1 MECDG
6 VDLGLKNGVCD
17 GSVEKL
23 GLGFDGTSRKG
34 VEKMEDEGRKVG
46 AKRKARVGVGVDSN
60 DDELIGAMR
69 VKKINKCKSKNVK
82 VGFVGEGIE
91 EKEIG
96 VEEVE
101 LDLGGMGDTLASYK
115 KKLKRPRKSSV
126 SVRIGGRDLD
136 VIGDEV
142 CVREFGSEK
151 VKDDGLVVEGSK
163 TDVEGSCGIVGGSN
177 EGFNKNVEDSL
188 SAFFLK
194 AQSVSMRK
202 SRSSVRSKQLEKIYS
217 FNEGLSPGSDR
228 VLEDHLPETLVSQSP
243 LELMTEA
250 VGFDSSLNIVSG
262 SSMDL
267 KCDTNK
273 IKKVQATA
281 GTSSQKSDI
290 ELCSSFLIA
299 DSVLRSNDDRHSG
312 NQIKLEDSVTIS
324 FSQQS
329 DPYLRSC
336 LNTIQ
341 DGEVVAQIC
350 DIQGA
355 NLETVGLDQLI
366 AQDVKGPL
374 CPEVKENLC
383 LFSQEPTIRDKIF
396 EDDVISSS
404 VKKAHDLGNVVV
416 ETPLSV
422 SAPELVHTINISAVE
437 MSTGGF
443 THSLGQEGFKAVV
456 KSEAYSSDQDVLPK
470 LEHDLKGS
478 YLGNASLSMSLEDTC
493 NQTTKL
499 LSKKH
504 LESSIF
510 PSDSTLTFHER
521 NFVMS
526 KHDEPNFASVS
537 LQEEASASPFLSPS
551 SPGVQK
557 QGSNFQE
564 KQTLKCKQNGDKL
577 DSLNEDALMEKH
589 DPSVPRRTS
598 SLYQNQSSDDVLK
611 GLSVLSCDFLGD
623 EVVDG
628 SSSPSTAPDCSKNHT
643 DDTGLVPSPK
653 DKESKLSV
661 QRAMRNTR
669 KRRQWDMAY
678 EGDADWNFLV
688 HDENFIADNQDADD
702 SLVRRREKLKPSTMF
717 LEAENGRNAAVS
729 YGLKAAAAS
738 PVEKIRFKELLKR
751 KGGLHMYL
759 ECRNHILGLWN
770 KDVTCILPLSSC
782 GISATPMVDESP
794 ETSLIREIYAFLDQ
808 FAYINVGIASEKR
821 LLESPSV
828 YNQQVS
834 VEKILE
840 GKSGATFSDSGDGD
854 SFIVGKSRN
863 PEASLEEKNAA
874 LHNSKIVVAM
884 DERDMP
890 LLDLQ
895 ALKSSKLTD
904 SEKCDFNQEQG
915 LIDCIGSLRI
925 GSLDNTNSVSPC
937 EVADG
942 GTAPVIPT
950 EPSKKNYSTLYDT
963 VDDEE
968 VNPCMKNHSAVGK
981 EIIIIGAG
989 PAGLAAARHLQRQN
1003 FQVTVLE
1010 ARGRIGGRV
1019 FTDRTSLSVPVDL
1032 GASIITGV
1040 EADVATGRRPDP
1052 STLVCSQMG
1061 LELTVLKSD
1070 CPLYDTVTGHK
1081 VPADLDED
1089 LESEFNN
1096 LIDDMELLVSQK
1108 GEHAMKMSLEDGLEL
1123 ALQKRR
1129 LTQYKRNGGT
1139 SNLHKLA
1146 NVIDKEVLGDVN
1158 SKGEILSPLERRVMD
1173 WHFAHL
1179 EYGCAASLKDVSLP
1193 CWNQDDIYGGFGGA
1207 HCMIRGGYSTV
1218 VEALGKGLCIHFNHV
1233 VTSVT
1238 YCTEDPLIDG
1248 DQHYKVK
1255 VSTSNGRVFF
1265 GDAVLITVPLGCLK
1279 KKSIKFA
1286 PPLPHWKELSI
1297 QRLGF
1302 GVLNKVVLEF
1312 PEVFWDDSVDYF
1324 GATAEETDKRGHCF
1338 MFWNVRKTVG
1348 APVLIALVVGRA
1360 ALDGQDRSS
1369 SEHVNH
1375 ALVVLRKL
1383 FGVAVV
1389 PDPVASVVTDW
1400 GRDPYSYGA
1409 YSYVAIGASGE
1420 DYDILGNP
1428 VENCLFFAGE
1438 ATCKEHPD
1446 TVGGAMMSGIREAV
1460 RMMNILTTGIDYT
1473 AEVNAM
1479 EAVQRCMDS
1488 EKSEVSDIINRLEA
1502 FQMSNALYEKSLDGS
1517 HVITRKDLL
1526 QDMFSKAKTTSG
1538 RLHLIKEL
1546 LNFPVRVLKSFAGT
1560 KHGLS
1565 ILNAWIL
1572 DSLGKDGTQLLRH
1585 CVRLLTLVSTDLLA
1599 VRVSGIGKTVKE
1611 KVCLHTSRDIRA
1623 VASQLVNVWIEVFRK
1638 QKASNGGLKLLR
1650 QSSVLEPSKGKYNLY
1665 SGNPPAPH
1673 GAPPSHNKKGINSVK
1688 MENRTETKSNIK
1700 VLNSQGST
1708 GGYGTNMEEEKQY
1721 VPSEEEKAILAAEE
1735 AARAAEIAA
1744 AKAYELSGTRCNTSV
1759 QLPKIP
1765 SFNKYA
1771 RREHYP
1777 QLEEPVIHT
1786 LEIDSRNCKV
1796 RDWTADFSSSHV
1808 NLGSSKRSV
1817 ENLSQHSYSNEVACQ
1832 VNFRENSADSA
1843 AVDSSIFTKAWV
1855 DSAGSEGI
1863 KDGSAIE
1870 RWQSQAAAA
1879 DSEFYSRT
1887 MRMMD
1892 EEETSVNLRPSIKK
1906 YEGHVSESSTFQVTK
1921 GKELVENQPRGP
1933 EKIKHAVVDYVASLL
1948 MPLYKAKKFDKD
1960 GYKSMMKKSVTK
1972 VMEQATYAE
1981 KSMTVLS
1988 FLNSKRKHKA

>member
-1 MECDG
+1 
-6 VDLGLKNGVCD
+6 
-17 GSVEKL
+17 
-23 GLGFDGTSRKG
+23 
-34 VEKMEDEGRKVG
+34 MEDEGSKVG
-46 AKRKARVGVGVDSN
+46 DQTIPRVGVGLQSN
-60 DDELIGAMR
+60 DDDEPIGAMMFK
-69 VKKINKCKSKNVK
+69 KKIKRKSKKVK
-82 VGFVGEGIE
+82 AGQGIE
-91 EKEIG
+91 DKEIG
-96 VEEVE
+96 LGEGV
-101 LDLGGMGDTLASYK
+101 LDLGGMGDTLATYK
-115 KKLKRPRKSSV
+115 SKLKRPRKTSV
-126 SVRIGGRDLD
+126 SSRSGPRDFD
-136 VIGDEV
+136 IFGDEV
-142 CVREFGSEK
+142 CVRESSSEK
-151 VKDDGLVVEGSK
+151 LKDEGLVVEESK
-163 TDVEGSCGIVGGSN
+163 TDVVQGGSN
-177 EGFNKNVEDSL
+177 QFLHKNVEDSL

-194 AQSVSMRK
+194 AQSVSLRK
-202 SRSSVRSKQLEKIYS
+202 SRSSMRSKQLGKILS
-217 FNEGLSPGSDR
+217 QNEGLSPGSDR
-228 VLEDHLPETLVSQSP
+228 VLEDHLPETSVSQSP

-250 VGFDSSLNIVSG
+250 GGFDSSLNIVSG

-267 KCDTNK
+267 ELECDTNK
-273 IKKVQATA
+273 IKKAQDIA
-281 GTSSQKSDI
+281 GTYSQESNLELSS
-290 ELCSSFLIA
+290 SSLIA
-299 DSVLRSNDDRHSG
+299 DSVLRSTDDRHSG
-312 NQIKLEDSVTIS
+312 TQVKMEDSVTIS

-336 LNTIQ
+336 PNTSALQ
-341 DGEVVAQIC
+341 DGEVVGQIC
-350 DIQGA
+350 DIQEGA
-355 NLETVGLDQLI
+355 KIETLGLDQVI
-366 AQDVKGPL
+366 AQDAKGSL

-383 LFSQEPTIRDKIF
+383 LFSQEPTFTDRIL
-396 EDDVISSS
+396 EDDVRSSS
-404 VKKAHDLGNVVV
+404 VKKEYDMGNVVA
-416 ETPLSV
+416 ETSMSV
-422 SAPELVHTINISAVE
+422 SAPERVHTINLSAVE

-443 THSLGQEGFKAVV
+443 THTLGQEGFKAVV
-456 KSEAYSSDQDVLPK
+456 KSEAYSSDRDVLPK
-470 LEHDLKGS
+470 LKHDPKGS
-478 YLGNASLSMSLEDTC
+478 YLGSASLSKSFEDTF
-493 NQTTKL
+493 NETTKL
-499 LSKKH
+499 ISREH
-504 LESSIF
+504 LESSVF
-510 PSDSTLTFHER
+510 PSDNTLTFHEK
-521 NFVMS
+521 NFVIS
-526 KHDEPNFASVS
+526 KHDEPNFAPVS
-537 LQEEASASPFLSPS
+537 SQKEEASASLLLSPV

-557 QGSNFQE
+557 QESNFQE
-564 KQTLKCKQNGDKL
+564 NQSLDYKQNGDKP
-577 DSLNEDALMEKH
+577 DSLNEDALTDKH
-589 DPSVPRRTS
+589 DTSVPRRTS
-598 SLYQNQSSDDVLK
+598 SFHRTQSSDAVVK
-611 GLSVLSCDFLGD
+611 GLSVLSCEFSGD
-623 EVVDG
+623 EVADG
-628 SSSPSTAPDCSKNHT
+628 SSSPSTAPDCRRNHT
-643 DDTGLVPSPK
+643 DDMGLVPSPK
-653 DKESKLSV
+653 DKYSKLSA

-688 HDENFIADNQDADD
+688 HDDNFIAHNQHEDD
-702 SLVRRREKLKPSTMF
+702 GMVRRREKLKPSTMF

-729 YGLKAAAAS
+729 YGLKAGAVS
-738 PVEKIRFKELLKR
+738 PLEKIRFKEVLKR
-751 KGGLHMYL
+751 KGGSHMYL

-770 KDVTCILPLSSC
+770 KDVTCILPLSGC
-782 GISATPMVDESP
+782 GVSATPVVDEPP
-794 ETSLIREIYAFLDQ
+794 EASLIREIYAFLDH

-821 LLESPSV
+821 VSESPSV
-828 YNQQVS
+828 YNLQVS
-834 VEKILE
+834 VEKNLE
-840 GKSGATFSDSGDGD
+840 GKSGATFADSDDGD
-854 SFIVGKSRN
+854 SFIFGKSRN
-863 PEASLEEKNAA
+863 PDASLKEKTVA
-874 LHNSKIVVAM
+874 LHDSENVVAM
-884 DERDMP
+884 DEQDMP
-890 LLDLQ
+890 LFDLQ
-895 ALKSSKLTD
+895 ALKSSTPTD
-904 SEKCDFNQEQG
+904 SEKIDDNQGRQ
-915 LIDCIGSLRI
+915 LIDGVGSLRI
-925 GSLDNTNSVSPC
+925 GSLDNLNSASPC
-937 EVADG
+937 NVADG

-950 EPSKKNYSTLYDT
+950 EPTKKTNSTLYDT
-963 VDDEE
+963 VDDG
-968 VNPCMKNHSAVGK
+968 VNPCVKNNSEVGK

-989 PAGLAAARHLQRQN
+989 PSGLAAARHLQRQN
-1003 FQVTVLE
+1003 FHVTVLE

-1040 EADVATGRRPDP
+1040 EADVTAERRPDP

-1061 LELTVLKSD
+1061 LELTILNSD

-1081 VPADLDED
+1081 VPADLDGD

-1096 LIDDMELLVSQK
+1096 LIDDMELLVAQK
-1108 GEHAMKMSLEDGLEL
+1108 GEHAMKMSLEDGLEF
-1123 ALQKRR
+1123 ALQRRR
-1129 LTQYKRNGGT
+1129 LTQYERNGGT

-1146 NVIDKEVLGDVN
+1146 DVIDEEVLGDGN

-1207 HCMIRGGYSTV
+1207 HCMIKGGYSTV
-1218 VEALGKGLCIHFNHV
+1218 VEALGKGLCIHLNHV

-1238 YCTEDPLIDG
+1238 YSKEDLLIDD
-1248 DQHYKVK
+1248 DQHHKVK

-1279 KKSIKFA
+1279 KESIKFA
-1286 PPLPHWKELSI
+1286 PPLPHWKHSSI

-1312 PEVFWDDSVDYF
+1312 PKVFWDDSVDYF

-1360 ALDGQDRSS
+1360 ALDGQHRSS

-1383 FGVAVV
+1383 FGVAMV

-1420 DYDILGNP
+1420 DYDILGSP

-1460 RMMNILTTGIDYT
+1460 RIMNILTTGIDYT

-1479 EAVQRCMDS
+1479 EAAQRCMDS
-1488 EKSEVSDIINRLEA
+1488 EQGEVRDIIKRLEA
-1502 FQMSNALYEKSLDGS
+1502 FQMSNTLYEKSLDGS

-1526 QDMFSKAKTTSG
+1526 QDMFSKAKTISG

-1560 KHGLS
+1560 KDGLS

-1650 QSSVLEPSKGKYNLY
+1650 QSSAVESSKSKYNLS
-1665 SGNPPAPH
+1665 SGKPPAPH
-1673 GAPPSHNKKGINSVK
+1673 GVPPSHYKKGINPAK
-1688 MENRTETKSNIK
+1688 MENRTETISNIK
-1700 VLNSQGST
+1700 VLNSQGSA
-1708 GGYGTNMEEEKQY
+1708 GGYDSKMDEEKQY

-1735 AARAAEIAA
+1735 AARAAAIAA
-1744 AKAYELSGTRCNTSV
+1744 AKAYALSGTRCDTSV

-1777 QLEEPVIHT
+1777 QLEEPDICT

-1796 RDWTADFSSSHV
+1796 RDWSADFSSSHV
-1808 NLGSSKRSV
+1808 KLGSSKRSV
-1817 ENLSQHSYSNEVACQ
+1817 ENLSQHSYSNEVAFQ
-1832 VNFRENSADSA
+1832 VNFREQSADSA
-1843 AVDSSIFTKAWV
+1843 AVDSRIFTKAWV

-1887 MRMMD
+1887 MWMMD
-1892 EEETSVNLRPSIKK
+1892 EEETNVNLRPSIKK
-1906 YEGHVSESSTFQVTK
+1906 HEGYTSESSTFQVTT

-1933 EKIKHAVVDYVASLL
+1933 EKIKNSVVDYVASLL

-1960 GYKSMMKKSVTK
+1960 GYKSMMKKTVTK
-1972 VMEQATYAE
+1972 VMEQATDAE
-1981 KSMTVLS
+1981 KSMAVLS
-1988 FLNSKRKHKA
+1988 FLDSKRKNKIRAFVDILIERHMASKRDVAEMDEVGFCMKLSKGRITK